1 MACQSEGAMTKPEN
15 AEAGNNNVDP
25 WAPGGAMTNV
35 PQSQLL
41 RTHFKFK
48 PADETAISMSDPSQA
63 RPKDLDQR
71 NRGAAPNDAGGH
83 RGRWL
88 AGSSLVMVLAI
99 GAVLATADNG
109 DSNTQDTSNTTR
121 QTGSSTEA
129 VDILP
134 MVTAPRSTP
143 PRLSTD
149 ATAGEF
155 EVTGPAERLVLAAAP
170 REFIV
175 DLAPELATINPT
187 EVVALGMSGLY
198 EISLP
203 SGRVRVT
210 DVGFATSGA
219 RAVANDQVALVWPT
233 PELRAQAISID
244 GAIAVPEPEVSAV
257 SWSPSSDQMFLW
269 TKQNN
274 GAVATELSFRSL
286 ELRWQEAN
294 WLDPIEGVSPLIDL
308 DGALLRQDTGGVY
321 RVDSGS
327 TSLLT
332 TGDVV
337 STGANHLLI
346 RECDQTRSCVLLTV
360 DRNGERRVWPTDLPP
375 NIRPQLVGGLSPGG
389 DALLFH
395 RQRIAADVASHLGV
409 LELAD
414 GTSESLRAPPSQELT
429 AAWDTNG
436 GGVVIVDSELIYIDR
451 FTGAATIVAA
461 SLPKLHSA
469 TTRRPAATPV
479 CEILAISQPQ
489 FALMVAGG
497 DMNTALPAA
506 TDVLD
511 RLAAVIPAE
520 LVDPTTL
527 LINFVTG
534 FVSPEIANSQNIANW
549 PGNVQAGLNALNT
562 YVAEECP
569 LIGR

>member
-1 MACQSEGAMTKPEN
+1 MTKPEN

-63 RPKDLDQR
+63 RPKDLEQR

-121 QTGSSTEA
+121 QMGSSTKA

-203 SGRVRVT
+203 SGRV
-210 DVGFATSGA
+210 
-219 RAVANDQVALVWPT
+219 
-233 PELRAQAISID
+233 
-244 GAIAVPEPEVSAV
+244 
-257 SWSPSSDQMFLW
+257 
-269 TKQNN
+269 
-274 GAVATELSFRSL
+274 
-286 ELRWQEAN
+286 
-294 WLDPIEGVSPLIDL
+294 
-308 DGALLRQDTGGVY
+308 
-321 RVDSGS
+321 
-327 TSLLT
+327 
-332 TGDVV
+332 
-337 STGANHLLI
+337 
-346 RECDQTRSCVLLTV
+346 
-360 DRNGERRVWPTDLPP
+360 
-375 NIRPQLVGGLSPGG
+375 
-389 DALLFH
+389 
-395 RQRIAADVASHLGV
+395 
-409 LELAD
+409 
-414 GTSESLRAPPSQELT
+414 
-429 AAWDTNG
+429 
-436 GGVVIVDSELIYIDR
+436 
-451 FTGAATIVAA
+451 
-461 SLPKLHSA
+461 
-469 TTRRPAATPV
+469 
-479 CEILAISQPQ
+479 
-489 FALMVAGG
+489 
-497 DMNTALPAA
+497 
-506 TDVLD
+506 
-511 RLAAVIPAE
+511 
-520 LVDPTTL
+520 
-527 LINFVTG
+527 
-534 FVSPEIANSQNIANW
+534 
-549 PGNVQAGLNALNT
+549 
-562 YVAEECP
+562 
-569 LIGR
+569 